1 MDVNYTGNRLN
12 ENIKKDN
19 FKKDLNILIE
29 TNHQININVFYIN
42 VNLQLKI
49 RKTRKYIHQASK
61 HLRMTGTNLKTI
73 NLTTSNLKKTKNFLL
88 E

>member
-12 ENIKKDN
+12 KNIKKDN
-19 FKKDLNILIE
+19 LKKDLNILIE
-29 TNHQININVFYIN
+29 TNHQININVFYMN

-49 RKTRKYIHQASK
+49 RKTRKYIDQASE
-61 HLRMTGTNLKTI
+61 HLRMIATNLKTI
-73 NLTTSNLKKTKNFLL
+73 NLTTSNLKKTKGFLL

>member
-49 RKTRKYIHQASK
+49 IKTRKYIHQASK

>member
-12 ENIKKDN
+12 KNIKKDN
-19 FKKDLNILIE
+19 LKKDLNILIE
-29 TNHQININVFYIN
+29 TNHQIDINVFYIN
-42 VNLQLKI
+42 VNLQLKM

>member
-12 ENIKKDN
+12 KNIKKDN

-29 TNHQININVFYIN
+29 TNHQININVFYMN

-49 RKTRKYIHQASK
+49 RKTRKYIDQAFE
-61 HLRMTGTNLKTI
+61 HLRMIATNLKTI
-73 NLTTSNLKKTKNFLL
+73 NLTTSNLKKTKGFLL